1 MMKCIKNEND
11 EHADNTAT
19 DEMPK
24 HINTIKDMG
33 MMNMMTQMNMNK

>member
-1 MMKCIKNEND
+1 MMKCIKNEKD
-11 EHADNTAT
+11 EHADNKET

-24 HINTIKDMG
+24 NINKIKDMG